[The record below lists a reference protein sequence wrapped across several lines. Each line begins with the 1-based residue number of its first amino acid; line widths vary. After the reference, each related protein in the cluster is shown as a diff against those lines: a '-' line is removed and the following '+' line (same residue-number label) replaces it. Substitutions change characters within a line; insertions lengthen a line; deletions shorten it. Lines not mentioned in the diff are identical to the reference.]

1 MKTLIN
7 SLFSKALSVVKSK
20 LVLWL
25 IVACLGLVSAVGYL
39 YNYNVSLKQ
48 DNKRQSENFKQLN
61 SENKVLNLTIEEY
74 NKLQGKDKNTIDS
87 LLKVI
92 DEKSKHVK
100 EVTIFRTE
108 YKDTGSTKIIYKT
121 AQKQPN
127 SASFVIPIEVNE
139 SCWGMKGKITSLDP
153 NTKLDITEKT
163 ANNSA
168 QLVVIKKKKFLF
180 WTIKK
185 EQYRGFSDCGEMN
198 FTQINF
204 MK

>member
-1 MKTLIN
+1 MIN
-7 SLFSKALSVVKSK
+7 PIKSK

-25 IVACLGLVSAVGYL
+25 IIACLCLGSTVAYL
-39 YNYNVSLKQ
+39 YNSNVSLKQ
-48 DNKRQSENFKQLN
+48 DNKRQSENFEQLN
-61 SENKVLNLTIEEY
+61 SKNKVLNITIGEY
-74 NKLQGKDKNTIDS
+74 NKLHGKDKNTIDS

-92 DEKSKHVK
+92 DEKSKHLK
-100 EVTIFRTE
+100 TVTIFRTE
-108 YKDTGSTKIIYKT
+108 YRDTGSTKIIYKT

-180 WTIKK
+180 WTIRK
-185 EQYRGFSDCGEMN
+185 EQYKGFSDCGEMN

-204 MK
+204 VKN